1 LTLVSD
7 RPEQGVAR
15 SMATKG
21 DRALHDEA
29 VRLIVPRTGKPKIAA
44 AVIVEDA
51 VDRALDVCGVVG
63 HAGVIDASQS
73 EGAVI
78 VDLEWH

>member
-1 LTLVSD
+1 
-7 RPEQGVAR
+7 
-15 SMATKG
+15 MATKG